1 MLNEKQY
8 DVLKYY
14 IKKKVVVRYYLI
26 TTSFSVQM
34 FSKHIS
40 IKKLLIVIDLYFSFF
55 FSVLSTMLFLI
66 IELVK

>member
-40 IKKLLIVIDLYFSFF
+40 IKNLLIVIDLYFSFF